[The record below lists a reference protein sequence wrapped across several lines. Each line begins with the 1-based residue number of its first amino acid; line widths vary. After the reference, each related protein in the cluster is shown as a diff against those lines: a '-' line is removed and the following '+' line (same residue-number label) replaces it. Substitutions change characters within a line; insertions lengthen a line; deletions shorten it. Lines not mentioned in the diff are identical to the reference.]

1 MHRDPETDA
10 PAWDAAPQGRS
21 LIQVLW
27 HRKAF
32 VLLGAF
38 LGLALAF
45 LWHTQ
50 RPPVYQSSCQLLLI
64 QKQKIPLADAADPS
78 KQFYEDYTPT
88 HMALLRSP
96 LILERAVK
104 KGDLTALRTFENGG
118 DPVGMLQANL
128 IAGRDTKE
136 TGGSPSNILLL
147 SMRGPISED
156 TGKALQAVVDSYQQ
170 FLDET
175 YRFVN
180 DQTYELMTKAHNIW
194 KNDLDSAEKKYA
206 EFRKKSPTIFTNREG
221 LSVEQKRVTDVEAE
235 RTKFELKKLQL
246 RERIASLEKAIAV
259 GKGMDLL
266 AALPKAEQTSDG
278 KSVASERYINEPL
291 LLLKLKEQELL
302 QDFGQEHPAVKNVRD
317 RIQLTREF
325 LSKLTP
331 EPTEKDP
338 AKRALAAMQWELSE
352 TELALASTGE
362 IVEKLKNDARALMN
376 YEIEENHLRND
387 VSRLQQLYD
396 GTIKRLQHIEVG
408 RDSGGF
414 LVQQLSRPAAGVK
427 VAPIAWQDL
436 ALGLIA
442 GLLLGGGLAYV
453 AEISDKSF
461 RNPEEVRRRL
471 GLPLVGH
478 IPFIA
483 PDPESERKRAA
494 GEACADPLL
503 CTFHRPKSLEAE
515 AYRAVRTALFFAT
528 QGLGH
533 KVIQVTSPNK
543 SDGKSLMIANLAAMV
558 AQSGKQVLLLDADLR
573 RPRQHRIFAV
583 DASTGLAEVLDG
595 TVEPHRAI
603 SATCVPGLSVLP
615 CGAVPPNPAEL
626 LTSPRFKELLET
638 MRARYDYV
646 LIDTPPLLAVTDPCV
661 VAARADG
668 VFLTLRLTRKGRPN
682 AERAREI
689 LAGLN
694 AKILGV
700 VVNGVTRGA
709 GGIHSP
715 HAYDYTESYG
725 QEEPGDE
732 QDYYYDEEEAI
743 RSNGTTAAA
752 TANGSSGNGPGGS
765 GGKGFWRR
773 WWPAS

>member
-10 PAWDAAPQGRS
+10 PAWDAPPQGRS
-21 LIQVLW
+21 LVQVLW

-38 LGLALAF
+38 LGLALGF

-50 RPPVYQSSCQLLLI
+50 RAPVYQSSCQLLVI

-104 KGDLTALRTFENGG
+104 KGDLAGLSTFENAG
-118 DPVGMLQANL
+118 DPVGMIHANL
-128 IAGRDTKE
+128 TAGRDTKE
-136 TGGSPSNILLL
+136 TGGVPNNILLL
-147 SMRGPISED
+147 SLRGPISED
-156 TGKALQAVVDSYQQ
+156 TGKVLQAVVDSYQE
-170 FLDET
+170 FLDVT
-175 YRFVN
+175 YRNVS
-180 DQTYELMTKAHNIW
+180 DQTFELITKAHHIL
-194 KNDLDSAEKKYA
+194 KNDLDAAEKKYA
-206 EFRKKSPTIFTNREG
+206 RFRKESPTIFTNREG
-221 LSVEQKRVTDVEAE
+221 LTVEQKRVTDIEAE
-235 RTKFELKKLQL
+235 RSKLELKKVLL
-246 RERIASLEKAIAV
+246 RDRVTSLEKAIAE
-259 GKGMDLL
+259 GKGLDLL
-266 AALPKAEQTSDG
+266 ATLPKPDMTADG
-278 KSVASERYINEPL
+278 KSLANERYVNEPL
-291 LLLKLKEQELL
+291 LQLKLKEQELL
-302 QDFGQEHPAVKNVRD
+302 QDYGEEHPAVKNIRD
-317 RIQLTREF
+317 RMALMRDF
-325 LSKLTP
+325 LAKLTP
-331 EPTEKDP
+331 EASEKDP
-338 AKRALAAMQWELSE
+338 AKRALYAMKQELSE
-352 TELALASTGE
+352 TELALVSTGE

-387 VSRLQQLYD
+387 VARLQQIYD
-396 GTIKRLQHIEVG
+396 GTIKRLQHIELG

-414 LVQQLSRPAAGVK
+414 LVQQLSRPAAGAK

-442 GLLLGGGLAYV
+442 GLLLGGGLAYL
-453 AEISDKSF
+453 AEMSDKSF

-478 IPFIA
+478 IPYIA
-483 PDPESERKRAA
+483 PDPEAERRRTA

-503 CTFHRPKSLEAE
+503 CTHHRPKSLEAE

-533 KVIQVTSPNK
+533 KVIQVSSPNK
-543 SDGKSLMIANLAAMV
+543 SDGKSLMIANLAVMV
-558 AQSGKQVLLLDADLR
+558 AQSGKQVLLIDADLR
-573 RPRQHRIFAV
+573 RPRQHKIFAV
-583 DASTGLAEVLDG
+583 DSATGLANVLAG
-595 TVEPHRAI
+595 EAEPPSAI
-603 SATCVPGLSVLP
+603 VPSGVTGLSVLT
-615 CGAVPPNPAEL
+615 CGTVPPNPAEL

-700 VVNGVTRGA
+700 VVNGVTRGT

-715 HAYDYTESYG
+715 HAYDYTETYG
-725 QEEPGDE
+725 QEEAGDE
-732 QDYYYDEEEAI
+732 QEYYYDEQEAI
-743 RSNGTTAAA
+743 RASGTSDAA
-752 TANGSSGNGPGGS
+752 TANGSSGNGV